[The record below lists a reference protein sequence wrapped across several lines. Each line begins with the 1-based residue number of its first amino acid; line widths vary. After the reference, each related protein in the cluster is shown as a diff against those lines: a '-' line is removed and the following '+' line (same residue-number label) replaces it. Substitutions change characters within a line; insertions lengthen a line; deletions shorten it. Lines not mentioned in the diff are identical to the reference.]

1 MQNVNNGINK
11 PAKFSKRLLS
21 GFIELFIV
29 GVITYLLFTFVATPI
44 ANNAFDLDAKRTEL
58 ANKTEEYYL
67 IAKEDQYNILESYER
82 DGNDFTLVYNDDFK
96 NADKEKQQEMLKP
109 FNEDKRVK
117 ELVIVINDIN
127 GDING
132 TVNIMFIVCV
142 TIPEV
147 IFWLVIPLT
156 NKKRKS
162 VGMMINKLEI
172 IHRDDLNVTN
182 AQIVKRF
189 LSLWLLQTVIFY
201 FIFGLS
207 VLYISALISVMV
219 MYMSINRYAV
229 HDLIAKTKIVDE
241 DPILFRDL
249 EDKDNYLNFNRR
261 RKQGVIDAETSEV
274 AEETVVEAIEVQQ
287 EGETNAE

>member
-1 MQNVNNGINK
+1 MQNVNQGINK

-44 ANNAFDLDAKRTEL
+44 ANNALNLEGKRTTL

-67 IAKEDQYNILESYER
+67 IAQEDQYNIIESYER
-82 DGNDFTLVYNDDFK
+82 KDNDFTLIYNEDFK

-117 ELVIVINDIN
+117 ELVIVINEIN
-127 GDING
+127 SDING
-132 TVNIMFIVCV
+132 TVNIMFVICV

-156 NKKRKS
+156 NKKKKS

-207 VLYISALISVMV
+207 VVYISALISAMV

-241 DPILFRDL
+241 DPILFKDL

-261 RKQGVIDAETSEV
+261 RKQDAIDAETSEV
-274 AEETVVEAIEVQQ
+274 KEAAIEILEDKQ